1 MKFENR
7 FLSFIKEK
15 KSGWAVAA
23 LVAVLVLLLLLGTDS
38 EKAVEASGAD
48 SYCEMLEGRVE
59 QLLSEVDGVG
69 RCEVMITFECG
80 ERKIYEGSR
89 EVGTMPPR
97 VLAVT
102 VLCDGAGKVCVVRNL
117 TETLSEMFDIGTH
130 KVRVLKIN

>member
-15 KSGWAVAA
+15 KSVCAAA
-23 LVAVLVLLLLLGTDS
+23 LAAVLVLLLLLGTDS
-38 EKAVEASGAD
+38 EKTVEASGAD
-48 SYCEMLEGRVE
+48 SYGEMLEERVE
-59 QLLSEVDGVG
+59 RLISDVDGVG
-69 RCEVMITFECG
+69 RCKVMITFECG

-89 EVGTMPPR
+89 EVGIIPPR

-102 VLCDGAGKVCVVRNL
+102 VLCDGAGRVSVVRSL